1 MVKIRKITIDGFA
14 NIDKVTLSLSNLC
27 ALLAYNNYG
36 KSNILKAISFGIK
49 FITIGNQARRMYAR
63 RHYNS
68 IPINKKTAGRLF
80 EFEIELETT
89 QGEDNSI
96 ISYGYKLAWPTETSD
111 AHIVS
116 ELLKIK
122 ESTSSKNKK
131 HFTREEQSCLYLPTP
146 SGRCSSKIEIEDFQL
161 ALEKLSNYDNL
172 FYIQTIKEILN
183 LNFIEMNTLA
193 DPSTFFRTISMRGG
207 RPIQLS
213 NINSMPSLSTC
224 ASFAYA
230 LKEENDN
237 KYLLLRDAINQLIP
251 SIIDFEPV
259 RIDLKEQALRL
270 KENIDTPFNFP
281 EHIFDIR
288 VLEKNIN
295 QQITIDKLS
304 SGTKRIFYILIMAI
318 AAEINQIP
326 LVLIEEL
333 ENSIH
338 PSLFQKLLTI
348 IKTLIGETQVVIT
361 SHSPY
366 ILQYIRPELL
376 YIGIPNNRDVAIF
389 KQIKRSKIKSLM
401 SDASTYDMN
410 LGDYL
415 FDMMLE
421 IDNDTDELVAKYFE

>member
-1 MVKIRKITIDGFA
+1 MIKIRKITLDGFA
-14 NIDKVTLSLSNLC
+14 NIDKVCLSISDLC
-27 ALLAYNNYG
+27 ALLAYNNFG
-36 KSNILKAISFGIK
+36 KSNILKAISFGIELL
-49 FITIGNQARRMYAR
+49 TVGNQGRSLLLRKYFD
-63 RHYNS
+63 S
-68 IPINKKTAGRLF
+68 IPINKTTAGRMF
-80 EFEIELETT
+80 EFNLELETSNNE
-89 QGEDNSI
+89 QKCI
-96 ISYGYKLAWPTETSD
+96 ISYGYKFAWPTEDSSP
-111 AHIVS
+111 HFHS
-116 ELLKIK
+116 EYLKIK
-122 ESTSSKNKK
+122 EENVLKLKK
-131 HFTREEQSCLYLPTP
+131 YIIRDKQDCTYLATP
-146 SGRCSSKIEIEDFQL
+146 LGRCSSKIDIQTDQL
-161 ALEKLSNYDNL
+161 AIEKLSNYDNL
-172 FYIQTIKEILN
+172 FYNHTLKSILG
-183 LNFIEMNTLA
+183 LRFIEMDTLA
-193 DPSTFFRTISMRGG
+193 NPKTFFRTISIKGG
-207 RPIQLS
+207 RPMCSS
-213 NINSMPSLSTC
+213 NINSMPDLGTC
-224 ASFAYA
+224 ASFAYS
-230 LKEENDN
+230 LKEENND
-237 KYLLLRDAINQLIP
+237 KYYLLKDAIKQLIP

-259 RIDLKEQALRL
+259 KIDLKKQASTL
-270 KENIDTPFNFP
+270 KGDTNIPFNFP
-281 EHIFDIR
+281 EHIYDIR

-318 AAEINQIP
+318 AAEINKMP

-366 ILQYIRPELL
+366 ILQYIKPELL